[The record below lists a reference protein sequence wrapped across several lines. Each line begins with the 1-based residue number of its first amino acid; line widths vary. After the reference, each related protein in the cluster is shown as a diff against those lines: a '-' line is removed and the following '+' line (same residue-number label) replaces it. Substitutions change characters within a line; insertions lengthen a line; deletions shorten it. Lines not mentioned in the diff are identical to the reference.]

1 MDTLA
6 KLVKKR
12 KLGKICRVGTWIIAA
27 IGAVQLVSQSYTLWR
42 TYTQVLGDSF
52 QGTQIYSPLFSIF
65 TSYIPLM
72 LVNTS
77 LYVFYCIVLYCASV
91 VFDAFSAQVAEN
103 KTSEKL
109 DENELDDDGIVYT
122 SLKPEEVLQSKKSF
136 GSK

>member
-12 KLGKICRVGTWIIAA
+12 KLGKICRVGTWIIDAR
-27 IGAVQLVSQSYTLWR
+27 GAVQLVSQSYTLWR

-103 KTSEKL
+103 K
-109 DENELDDDGIVYT
+109 
-122 SLKPEEVLQSKKSF
+122 
-136 GSK
+136 